1 MSGKCAL
8 VALPN
13 ADASSGLLCTTC
25 GETFEKEP
33 ICPKQRRRT
42 MTANKPEIFGYGVKK
57 DREPWE
63 RSNRYC
69 LSPNPDEKYTVPLIR
84 LSDYEALQADR
95 DQQYDMKVKAR
106 KQRDEVT
113 TKLSALYTEC
123 EKLRKDVERYR
134 WLRNAL

>member
-42 MTANKPEIFGYGVKK
+42 MTANKPERQPAPAQSKGQSK
-57 DREPWE
+57 
-63 RSNRYC
+63 
-69 LSPNPDEKYTVPLIR
+69 LSSLT
-84 LSDYEALQADR
+84 EALFS
-95 DQQYDMKVKAR
+95 
-106 KQRDEVT
+106 EG
-113 TKLSALYTEC
+113 
-123 EKLRKDVERYR
+123 
-134 WLRNAL
+134 W